1 MWVDATAV
9 RIMDDP
15 LCGVPYLEG
24 EILDG
29 VGGVNCSKQL
39 IYIYISLMWEPAR
52 YLAGH
57 QLGGQPIKTI

>member
-29 VGGVNCSKQL
+29 VGGVNCSKQH
-39 IYIYISLMWEPAR
+39 IYIYIYIHTYTYTL
-52 YLAGH
+52 YNV
-57 QLGGQPIKTI
+57 K

>member
-39 IYIYISLMWEPAR
+39 IYIYLLCGNQRAI
-52 YLAGH
+52 
-57 QLGGQPIKTI
+57 